1 MAQHCRTCKAQGIS
15 RQSASERV
23 DRLEKH
29 GHIQT
34 RRNGRSRFVELASF
48 DLAVGQVGD
57 ATREIVVESR
67 KLAPIANETLR
78 DAQSDRAR
86 YDAKLKALEYGERV
100 GQLVPL
106 KGPNGIEAAIAKV
119 VELLLR
125 DLNKPLNWIPNLW
138 TRLASM
144 NARSACCSRRNSEN
158 CGWKSLRTLP
168 PSPERPRKQ
177 KVRASKSKSKK
188 RKYENINRGIGT
200 LPSVLTQAIKVPVVA
215 PAPALISDLFG
226 DGVFAL
232 ERSAPDARTYLV
244 SERGSLHAQE

>member
-1 MAQHCRTCKAQGIS
+1 MTDFGNEGIEPEGLWVSIAELARLKGIS

-57 ATREIVVESR
+57 ATREIVAESR

-106 KGPNGIEAAIAKV
+106 KGPHGIEAAIAKV

-125 DLNKPLNWIPNLW
+125 DLNKPLNWIPELMD
-138 TRLASM
+138 A
-144 NARSACCSRRNSEN
+144 ARVDE
-158 CGWKSLRTLP
+158 RTLRLLLKKKLR
-168 PSPERPRKQ
+168 EL
-177 KVRASKSKSKK
+177 RAEIATHLAALAGEAAHAESS
-188 RKYENINRGIGT
+188 GIE
-200 LPSVLTQAIKVPVVA
+200 IE
-215 PAPALISDLFG
+215 
-226 DGVFAL
+226 L
-232 ERSAPDARTYLV
+232 EEEEV
-244 SERGSLHAQE
+244 